1 MGGIAKTLGCRAVV
15 VVTDPGL
22 RLKRYM
28 YQKPSSAIIKSEY
41 SILPP
46 DNFSLYICKR
56 ALGLHEKVV
65 EGIESQGLKAAVFDK
80 VFDTCHMVKV
90 VMIGSLVR

>member
-1 MGGIAKTLGCRAVV
+1 MGGITKTLGCRAVV

-22 RLKRYM
+22 RWKRY
-28 YQKPSSAIIKSEY
+28 QKSSSAIIKTEF

-46 DNFSLYICKR
+46 LYVQR

-65 EGIESQGLKAAVFDK
+65 EGIESHGLKAAVFDK
-80 VFDTCHMVKV
+80 VF
-90 VMIGSLVR
+90 